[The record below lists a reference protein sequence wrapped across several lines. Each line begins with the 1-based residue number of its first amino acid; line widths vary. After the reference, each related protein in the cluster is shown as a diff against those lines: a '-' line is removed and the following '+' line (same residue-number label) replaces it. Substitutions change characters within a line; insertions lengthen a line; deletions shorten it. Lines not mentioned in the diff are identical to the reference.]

1 MLGGGLG
8 ANQSKILGAGSV
20 SNTQA
25 LNMNTSS
32 ATFLQSELNINDP
45 AVLRKRIADLEAEN
59 KKLKERLNLKMLV
72 LHMMIVKSKRL
83 KTLI

>member
-45 AVLRKRIADLEAEN
+45 AVLRKRIADLETEN
-59 KKLKERLNLKMLV
+59 KKLKESENSGGSSILGTKGSGTIRGPAG
-72 LHMMIVKSKRL
+72 
-83 KTLI
+83 